1 MVAKELI
8 SNTIPPLKT
17 TDSGDKALNW
27 MSDFHVTHL
36 PIIEEGKLVGLI
48 SEDDIFDLD
57 QPELPIKA
65 HILGLRKPF
74 IMANEHIY
82 EVIKKVIQLNLSV
95 IPVIGEELKYL
106 GVITH
111 ESLLDYFA
119 QSASMQ
125 QPGGILIIEVKS
137 RDYSMSEIARLV
149 ESEGASILS
158 SLVTSRTNAHLVE
171 ITLKIN
177 RQELRAIINTFQ
189 RFNYN
194 VKASFQE
201 NDYTQSLKERYDSL
215 MKYLEV

>member
-57 QPELPIKA
+57 QPELPIKD
-65 HILGLRKPF
+65 HRLGLRKPF

>member
-8 SNTIPPLKT
+8 SNNIPPLKT

-57 QPELPIKA
+57 HPELPIKA
-65 HILGLRKPF
+65 HNLGLRKPF

-158 SLVTSRTNAHLVE
+158 SLVTSPSNASLVE

-177 RQELRAIINTFQ
+177 RQELRAIINVFQ

>member
-1 MVAKELI
+1 MVARELI
-8 SNTIPPLKT
+8 SNNIPPLKT

-36 PIIEEGKLVGLI
+36 PIIEEGKLIGLV

-65 HILGLRKPF
+65 HNLGLRRPF

-95 IPVIGEELKYL
+95 IPVVEQELNYL

-111 ESLLDYFA
+111 ESLLNYFA

-125 QPGGILIIEVKS
+125 QPGGILIIEVNS

-158 SLVTSRTNAHLVE
+158 SLVTSRTNANLVE

-201 NDYTQSLKERYDSL
+201 NDYTQSLQDRYDSL

>member
-1 MVAKELI
+1 MVARELI
-8 SNTIPPLKT
+8 SNNIPPLKT

-36 PIIEEGKLVGLI
+36 PIIEEGKLIGLV

-65 HILGLRKPF
+65 HNLGLRRPF

-95 IPVIGEELKYL
+95 IPVVEQELNYL

-125 QPGGILIIEVKS
+125 QPGGILIIEVNS

-158 SLVTSRTNAHLVE
+158 SLVTSRTNANLVE

-201 NDYTQSLKERYDSL
+201 NDYTQSLQDRYDSL

>member
-65 HILGLRKPF
+65 HSLGLRKPF

-201 NDYTQSLKERYDSL
+201 NDYTQSLKERYNSL

>member
-1 MVAKELI
+1 MNINDYILKD
-8 SNTIPPLKT
+8 LKT
-17 TDSGDKALNW
+17 LRLDSLVKSAQKQCKN
-27 MSDFHVTHL
+27 FPITHI
-36 PIIEEGKLVGLI
+36 PVVENGKLVG
-48 SEDDIFDLD
+48 S
-57 QPELPIKA
+57 
-65 HILGLRKPF
+65 
-74 IMANEHIY
+74 
-82 EVIKKVIQLNLSV
+82 
-95 IPVIGEELKYL
+95 
-106 GVITH
+106 
-111 ESLLDYFA
+111 FA
-119 QSASMQ
+119 QSDVQTIENSEDEISNYSYLFESFFADEKATV
-125 QPGGILIIEVKS
+125 LELLKLFADNDCNIIPVLNADKNYIGYYDLSDVLDVFANSPFLYDESATLVVEKNEKE
-137 RDYSMSEIARLV
+137 YSMSEIARLV

>member
-57 QPELPIKA
+57 QPELPIKD
-65 HILGLRKPF
+65 HRLGLRKPF

-177 RQELRAIINTFQ
+177 RQDLRAIINTFQ